1 MKEGVILI
9 AIISGGLAAA
19 IKKLGCEIYEETPVV
34 EKEGIVVKTDT
45 GHTVTV
51 GAVMLANFFPI
62 HKSIAIR
69 SWQFAQR
76 S

>member
-1 MKEGVILI
+1 MI

-34 EKEGIVVKTDT
+34 EKEGIVVILVIRLLVVQSCFQK
-45 GHTVTV
+45 
-51 GAVMLANFFPI
+51 NSPI

-69 SWQFAQR
+69 S
-76 S
+76 

>member
-1 MKEGVILI
+1 LI

-34 EKEGIVVKTDT
+34 EKEGIVVILLVIRLLVVQSCFQK
-45 GHTVTV
+45 
-51 GAVMLANFFPI
+51 NSPI

-69 SWQFAQR
+69 S
-76 S
+76 